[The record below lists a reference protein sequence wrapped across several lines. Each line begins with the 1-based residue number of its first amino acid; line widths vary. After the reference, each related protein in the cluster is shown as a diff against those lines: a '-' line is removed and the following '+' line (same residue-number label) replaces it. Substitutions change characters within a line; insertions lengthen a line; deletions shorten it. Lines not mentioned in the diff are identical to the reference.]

1 MMDLAVKDLK
11 SHKGRFLATVIGVGL
26 LFGTVI
32 AMNGVYQ
39 GVIFEGLALIQ
50 ALNPDLWVVERFRGG
65 PFSEQSNLPEDF
77 RYSVAAVPGVA
88 QASPF
93 ITYSVEREIRGQS
106 RRFTILGYD
115 VFDGLGG
122 PATITAGRGIKR
134 AHYEAVAH
142 KKLGLAV
149 GDKLPLGL
157 HEFTVVGLTDNIT
170 SPDGE
175 PVIFLSI
182 PDAQEVL
189 FQPDNEAMR
198 HSRERLRR
206 TLTRLTGN
214 TAEADKLLP
223 ALQGDT
229 RIINAVLVK
238 LAPGANRAE
247 VAKHIEDWLYFNVFT
262 SQEEMNLMLR
272 GRLSKARVQLL
283 TFRIILLIVAM
294 VIITLVIYTFTM
306 EKIRS
311 IAIMKLMGAPNRVI
325 IRLVLEQ
332 SLLLT
337 LSSFLI
343 GWFLIHITQDYFP
356 RKIFLTTFDTSV
368 TFSLALLG
376 GLIASGLGIWQAL
389 KTQPA
394 LALGGH

>member
-11 SHKGRFLATVIGVGL
+11 SHKGRFLTTVIGVGL

-39 GVIFEGLALIQ
+39 GVIFEGLALIE

-65 PFSEQSNLPEDF
+65 PFSEQSTLPEDF

-106 RRFTILGYD
+106 KRFTIIGYD
-115 VFDGLGG
+115 IFDGLGG
-122 PATITAGRGIKR
+122 PVNITAGRGIKQV
-134 AHYEAVAH
+134 HYELVAH

-149 GDKLPLGL
+149 GDKIPLGL
-157 HEFTVVGLTDNIT
+157 HQFTVVGLTDNLT

-175 PVIFLSI
+175 PVVFLSL

-189 FQPDNEAMR
+189 FQPDNEAVR
-198 HSRERLRR
+198 HTRERLRR
-206 TLTRLTGN
+206 SLTRLTGN
-214 TAEADKLLP
+214 APEANKLLP

-238 LAPGANRAE
+238 LGPGANRAE
-247 VAKHIEDWLYFNVFT
+247 VAKHIEDWLYFSVFT
-262 SQEEMNLMLR
+262 SQEEINLMLK
-272 GRLSKARVQLL
+272 GRLAKARVQLL

-294 VIITLVIYTFTM
+294 VILTLVIYTFTM

-311 IAIMKLMGAPNRVI
+311 IAIMKLMGAANWVI

-337 LSSFLI
+337 LSSFFI
-343 GWFLIHITQDYFP
+343 GWLLIYNTQDFFP

-368 TFSLALLG
+368 TFGLALLG
-376 GLIASGLGIWQAL
+376 GLVASGLGIWQAL